1 VTSPLKIFKRVR
13 GVTQDKV
20 LRGAKIALNNRK
32 STLFSESKR
41 SGKRRKEKGK
51 ETASGSESRC
61 RLLVW
66 LGV

>member
-1 VTSPLKIFKRVR
+1 LKIFKRVR

-20 LRGAKIALNNRK
+20 LRGAKIVLNNRK
-32 STLFSESKR
+32 STLLSESKR

>member
-1 VTSPLKIFKRVR
+1 MKIFKRVR

-20 LRGAKIALNNRK
+20 LRGSKIALNNRK
-32 STLFSESKR
+32 STLLSERKR
-41 SGKRRKEKGK
+41 SGKGRKEKGK
-51 ETASGSESRC
+51 ETASWSASKC

>member
-1 VTSPLKIFKRVR
+1 LKIFKRVR

-32 STLFSESKR
+32 STLLSESKR
-41 SGKRRKEKGK
+41 RKKQGK
-51 ETASGSESRC
+51 ETALGSESRC

-66 LGV
+66 LGI